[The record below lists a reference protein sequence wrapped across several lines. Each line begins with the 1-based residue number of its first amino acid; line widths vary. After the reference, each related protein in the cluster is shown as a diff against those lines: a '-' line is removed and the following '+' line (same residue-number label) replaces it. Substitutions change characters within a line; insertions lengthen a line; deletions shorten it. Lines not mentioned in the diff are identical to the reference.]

1 LITGRA
7 GVKLLIEPG
16 NERPQFFK
24 QFYPDETKNRI
35 RAMKKILIALAAIIL
50 LVVAGLVYV
59 YVNLDNI
66 VKATIE
72 EAGTR
77 VTLADV
83 TVDNV
88 KIETTQNTA
97 SIGGLVVGNPDGFE
111 TDHAF
116 SLGNISVR
124 LDGSTLT
131 SNTIRVIEVIV
142 DAPSVTYELGQ
153 GSSNIATIQRNVESF
168 VQRVSGPTGAGGD
181 KADTAADD
189 GSGTK
194 VVIDNVYIRNGN
206 VSVSAAM
213 LQGKKLSS
221 GLPEIHL
228 KDIGKQEGGAT
239 PAQVAEEIIT
249 ALNTAVF
256 KSVSSLNVDGLLQG
270 VGDLGK
276 GVTGLIGGAA
286 TGTGGVVK
294 DGAGAVG
301 DAVKG
306 LFGGSSE

>member
-1 LITGRA
+1 
-7 GVKLLIEPG
+7 
-16 NERPQFFK
+16 
-24 QFYPDETKNRI
+24 
-35 RAMKKILIALAAIIL
+35 MKKILIALAAIIL

-111 TDHAF
+111 TDYAF

-168 VQRVSGPTGAGGD
+168 VQRVSGPTGAGGTEGGD
-181 KADTAADD
+181 ADTAVDD

-194 VVIDNVYIRNGN
+194 VVIDNLYVRNGN

-213 LQGKKLSS
+213 LKGKKLSS
-221 GLPEIHL
+221 SLPEIHL
-228 KDIGKQEGGAT
+228 KDIGKQDGGAT
-239 PAQVAEEIIT
+239 PAEVAEAVIT

-256 KSVSSLNVDGLLQG
+256 KSVSSLNVDVLLQG

>member
-1 LITGRA
+1 
-7 GVKLLIEPG
+7 
-16 NERPQFFK
+16 
-24 QFYPDETKNRI
+24 
-35 RAMKKILIALAAIIL
+35 MKKILIALAAIIL

-59 YVNLDNI
+59 YVNLDSI

-111 TDHAF
+111 TDYAF

-131 SNTIRVIEVIV
+131 SDTIRIIEVIV
-142 DAPSVTYELGQ
+142 DEPSVTYELGQ

-168 VQRVSGPTGAGGD
+168 VQRMSGPTGAGGAD
-181 KADTAADD
+181 GGNADTAADD
-189 GSGTK
+189 GTGTK
-194 VVIDNVYIRNGN
+194 VVIENVYVRNGN

-213 LQGKKLSS
+213 LKGKKLSS

-228 KDIGKQEGGAT
+228 KDIGKEEGGAT
-239 PAQVAEEIIT
+239 PAQVAEQIIT

-256 KSVSSLNVDGLLQG
+256 KSVASLNVDGLLQG